1 MILKLMY
8 LLMLAVPVCAVVL
21 GFMCWRC
28 PPKGPTWAYGY
39 RSRRARASTESWLF
53 AQNLA
58 GQIWYFLGLVML
70 IGSFLVV
77 RKLSM
82 ENIESAFATAS
93 ILIVVQLVL
102 VCLCQLP
109 TEYLLLRRFDRFG
122 RVKKTLEEQ
131 VSEVPETEYEKTARV
146 ELPCEQEEGQEE
158 LDLDF
163 DLFDSSESAE
173 QEEPREES

>member
-8 LLMLAVPVCAVVL
+8 LLLLAVPVCAVVL

-70 IGSFLVV
+70 VGSFAVMTKLDMEQIEGAFYKASVV
-77 RKLSM
+77 V
-82 ENIESAFATAS
+82 I
-93 ILIVVQLVL
+93 VQLVL

-109 TEYLLLRRFDRFG
+109 TEYLLLQRFDRFG
-122 RVKKTLEEQ
+122 RDREAAEEA
-131 VSEVPETEYEKTARV
+131 SEMQEMEYEQTAPM
-146 ELPCEQEEGQEE
+146 ELPYEQEADPEAF
-158 LDLDF
+158 DFHF
-163 DLFDSSESAE
+163 DLCDDSEAAE
-173 QEEPREES
+173 PEESQDNF